1 MITVHIAFEEVTP
14 REIADLY
21 MEEFCRTYKN
31 MTHNNLTLP
40 RLGRW
45 RYCSDERTSGLSLYR
60 YEVEWEAE
68 VDVLAVWGEQ
78 NYHEQ
83 ATIFVGESFDIE
95 TPDCYNIVS
104 EDFTPIFTT
113 YSLIDRRVTT
123 RYVPRG

>member
-1 MITVHIAFEEVTP
+1 MITLHIAFEEVTP

-31 MTHNNLTLP
+31 MTLNSRTPP

-68 VDVLAVWGEQ
+68 ADVLAVWGEQ

-113 YSLIDRRVTT
+113 YSPIDHRVTT